1 LYGFDLRTLLNVY
14 VYFKYSTNGQ
24 TPNKFFHHV
33 LPIETIY
40 LVIPDECIDRPCS
53 STSTKE
59 SHETTISDE
68 DVYQTQKEIKKVLIN
83 M

>member
-1 LYGFDLRTLLNVY
+1 MFISNTLQMV
-14 VYFKYSTNGQ
+14 KPPTN
-24 TPNKFFHHV
+24 FFQHV

-59 SHETTISDE
+59 SHETIISDE
-68 DVYQTQKEIKKVLIN
+68 DVYQTQKEKTKVLIN

>member
-1 LYGFDLRTLLNVY
+1 LYDFDILTHLNVY
-14 VYFKYSTNGQ
+14 FYFKYSTNGKI
-24 TPNKFFHHV
+24 PNKCVHYV

-68 DVYQTQKEIKKVLIN
+68 DVYQTQKE
-83 M
+83 

>member
-1 LYGFDLRTLLNVY
+1 MFIFITTTLQMV
-14 VYFKYSTNGQ
+14 KSPTI
-24 TPNKFFHHV
+24 FFHHV

-40 LVIPDECIDRPCS
+40 LVIPDECIDRSCS

-68 DVYQTQKEIKKVLIN
+68 DVYKT
-83 M
+83 

>member
-1 LYGFDLRTLLNVY
+1 MI
-14 VYFKYSTNGQ
+14 S
-24 TPNKFFHHV
+24 
-33 LPIETIY
+33 IY

-68 DVYQTQKEIKKVLIN
+68 DVYQTQKEKPTGLTLQMSITSMIFYKSFRYFIVMLIHSVTL
-83 M
+83 